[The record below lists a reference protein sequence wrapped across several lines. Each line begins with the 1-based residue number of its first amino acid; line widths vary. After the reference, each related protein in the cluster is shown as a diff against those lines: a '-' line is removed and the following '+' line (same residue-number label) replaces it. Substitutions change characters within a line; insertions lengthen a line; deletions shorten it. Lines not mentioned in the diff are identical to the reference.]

1 MMSIEELEAYF
12 AGIELPERIELEQGV
27 VIEDIPLFLE
37 SHFSYVKNNGD
48 LKSAEVF
55 VIRLNQLQAKL
66 EAIQSV

>member
-1 MMSIEELEAYF
+1 MSIEELEAYF

-66 EAIQSV
+66 EATQNA